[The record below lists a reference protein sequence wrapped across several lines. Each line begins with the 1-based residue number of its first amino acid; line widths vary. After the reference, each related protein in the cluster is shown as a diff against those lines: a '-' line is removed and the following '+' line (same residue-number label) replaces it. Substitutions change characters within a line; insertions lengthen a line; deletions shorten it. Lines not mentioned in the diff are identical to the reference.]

1 MVEGRREAKPSNNKF
16 FAYLGGAT
24 LLLMLAIGAV
34 IMASQYAAKQ
44 LDKTTTTVEHCANV
58 ISTNY
63 VITIQDDKATPS
75 HIAARQCDKL
85 TVVNRDD
92 TDREMAFGVHAAHT
106 PYDGI
111 SEQSLTKD
119 QSFTV
124 NLLQSGNFRVHDHEH
139 DEVQATFTVTPR

>member
-1 MVEGRREAKPSNNKF
+1 MENRRGAKPSNNKF
-16 FAYLGGAT
+16 FVYLSGAT

-34 IMASQYAAKQ
+34 ILASQYAGKQ

-58 ISTNY
+58 TAANH
-63 VITIQDDKATPS
+63 VITIQDDKAMPA
-75 HIAARQCDKL
+75 HITARQCDKL
-85 TVVNRDD
+85 TVVNRDSIE
-92 TDREMAFGVHAAHT
+92 REMAFGIHAAHT

-111 SEQSLTKD
+111 SEQSLNKD

-124 NLLQSGNFRVHDHEH
+124 NLLQSGSFRVHDHEH